1 MPLRVAKR
9 HGDSISRRPVDFS
22 SRPPKLCLNLG
33 GVMSV
38 ILRAVNWILAA
49 ILFLAAV
56 AVLFATGVVY
66 FIWSVLDDLKNGKD
80 RNERAR
86 DHF

>member
-1 MPLRVAKR
+1 
-9 HGDSISRRPVDFS
+9 
-22 SRPPKLCLNLG
+22 
-33 GVMSV
+33 MSV